1 MKRMIFATGNVGKLK
16 EVKKLFAEFNVEILS
31 LKDLENPPEIIEN
44 GKTFEENSLIKAR
57 TVFADYGVPV
67 FADDSGL
74 VVEQLGGAPGVY
86 SARYAGEKATY
97 AENNKKLLEEL
108 KRFPEPHQ
116 AKFVCVASY
125 VDGEREFTVRGE
137 LPGKIVHEFRGE
149 NGFGYDPIFIPKGY
163 DRTLA
168 ELSLEEKNKISHRG
182 QAMAKLKNELLRL
195 NLLE

>member
-195 NLLE
+195 NLLG

>member
-16 EVKKLFAEFNVEILS
+16 EVKKLFAEFHVEILS

-195 NLLE
+195 NLLG

>member
-16 EVKKLFAEFNVEILS
+16 EVKKLFAEFHVEILS

>member
-1 MKRMIFATGNVGKLK
+1 MIFATGNVGKLK

-108 KRFPEPHQ
+108 KHFPEPHQ

-195 NLLE
+195 NLLG